1 MDGDPLVSDNDE
13 RCRLLDHLSRMAPGT
28 PLRDGFE
35 RILRGRTGALV
46 VLGNSPEVRELSTG
60 GFDLDVAY
68 SATAL
73 RELAKMDGAIV
84 LDSAN
89 QRIVAAG
96 VHLSPSPEIHTVETG
111 TRHRTA
117 DRVSRQTGLPVVSVS
132 ASMSTIT
139 LYLDQHRHLLE
150 HSDHI
155 LSRANQALQTLERYR
170 ARLWEVTH
178 RLSALEVQDQV
189 TVKDLVLVVQ
199 RLEMVRRLDLELVGY
214 GVELGSDGRL
224 VTLQRDELSN
234 GIGELRDLLEKDYRP
249 QAPDASYG
257 FAGVETLSTAELLE
271 PLTVARA
278 VGLGHTEHLDAP
290 LSTRGYR
297 QVAQINRLPPSF
309 APRLIE
315 HFGSLQALFSAT
327 SAELQEV
334 DGVGENRAR
343 VIRDGLLRLAESAYI
358 ERE

>member
-1 MDGDPLVSDNDE
+1 MGRAVTETQD
-13 RCRLLDHLSRMAPGT
+13 RCRLLDHLAQMAPGT

-46 VLGNSPEVRELSTG
+46 VLGSNPEVGRVSTG
-60 GFDLDVAY
+60 GFLLDVGF

-73 RELAKMDGAIV
+73 RELAKMDGAIII
-84 LDSAN
+84 DSATD
-89 QRIVAAG
+89 RIIAAG
-96 VHLSPSPEIHTVETG
+96 VHLMPRPEIETVETG

-139 LYLDQHRHLLE
+139 LYLDHHRHLVE
-150 HSDHI
+150 HSDQI

-170 ARLWEVTH
+170 SRLWEVTH

-189 TVKDLVLVVQ
+189 TVKDFVLVAQ

-224 VTLQRDELSN
+224 VALQRHELNSDVDELR
-234 GIGELRDLLEKDYRP
+234 ELLEQDYRP
-249 QAPDASYG
+249 DDASAAFG
-257 FAGVETLSTAELLE
+257 FSALESLDSVELLGL
-271 PLTVARA
+271 LTVARG
-278 VGLGHTEHLDAP
+278 VGFGPEEHLDSR
-290 LSTRGYR
+290 LTTRGYR
-297 QVAQINRLPPSF
+297 QVAQINRLPPHLG
-309 APRLIE
+309 ARLIN

-327 SAELQEV
+327 STQLQEV
-334 DGVGENRAR
+334 DGVGEGRAR
-343 VIRDGLLRLAESAYI
+343 LIRDGLLRLAESAYS
-358 ERE
+358 EPV

>member
-1 MDGDPLVSDNDE
+1 MLVIETGD
-13 RCRLLDHLSRMAPGT
+13 RCQLLDHLARMAPGT
-28 PLRDGFE
+28 PLREGFE

-46 VLGNSPEVRELSTG
+46 VFGDTAEVRELSTG
-60 GFDLDVAY
+60 GFPLDVPY

-73 RELAKMDGAIV
+73 RELAKMDGAII
-84 LDSAN
+84 LDSGSE
-89 QRIVAAG
+89 RIVGAG
-96 VHLSPSPEIHTVETG
+96 VHLSPNPRIGTVETG

-117 DRVSRQTGLPVVSVS
+117 DRVSRQTHRPVVSVS

-139 LYLDQHRHLLE
+139 LYLDEHRHLLE
-150 HSDHI
+150 HSDQLLI
-155 LSRANQALQTLERYR
+155 RANQALQTLERYR

-189 TVKDLVLVVQ
+189 TVKDFVLVVQ
-199 RLEMVRRLDLELVGY
+199 RLEMVRRLDREIMGY

-224 VTLQRDELSN
+224 VSLQRDELTT
-234 GIGELRDLLEKDYRP
+234 GIPELRTLLERDYRP
-249 QAPDASYG
+249 EDAAPSFG
-257 FAGVETLSTAELLE
+257 FDGLETLDTAELLE
-271 PLTVARA
+271 PLLVARA
-278 VGLGHTEHLDAP
+278 IGLRQSEDLDAG

-309 APRLIE
+309 ANRLIE

-334 DGVGENRAR
+334 EGVGESRAR
-343 VIRDGLLRLAESAYI
+343 VIRDGLLRLAEAAYT
-358 ERE
+358 ERV

>member
-1 MDGDPLVSDNDE
+1 MDGDVLVTDENE
-13 RCRLLDHLSRMAPGT
+13 RCRLLEQLSQMAPGT

-46 VLGNSPEVRELSTG
+46 VLGSNPVVREISTG
-60 GFDLDVAY
+60 GFGLDVAY

-73 RELAKMDGAIV
+73 RELAKMDGAIII
-84 LDSAN
+84 DSATD
-89 QRIVAAG
+89 RIVGAG
-96 VHLSPSPEIHTVETG
+96 VHLTPSPEIHTVETG

-139 LYLDQHRHLLE
+139 LYLDQHRHLIE

-189 TVKDLVLVVQ
+189 TVKDFVLVVQ

-224 VTLQRDELSN
+224 VTLQRDELST
-234 GIGELRDLLEKDYRP
+234 GVAELRDLLEQDYRP
-249 QAPDASYG
+249 DDATAPFG
-257 FAGVETLSTAELLE
+257 FAGLELLGTAELLE

-278 VGLGHTEHLDAP
+278 IGLSQADHLDAP

-297 QVAQINRLPPSF
+297 QVAQINRLPASF
-309 APRLIE
+309 AVRLIE

-334 DGVGENRAR
+334 DGVGESRAR
-343 VIRDGLLRLAESAYI
+343 VIRDGLLRLAESAYT
-358 ERE
+358 ERV

>member
-1 MDGDPLVSDNDE
+1 
-13 RCRLLDHLSRMAPGT
+13 MAPGT

-35 RILRGRTGALV
+35 RVLRGRTGALV
-46 VLGNSPEVRELSTG
+46 VLGHTRKVRQLSTG
-60 GFDLDVAY
+60 GFALDVPF

-84 LDSAN
+84 LDSASE
-89 QRIVAAG
+89 RIVRAA
-96 VHLSPSPEIHTVETG
+96 VHLTPSSDFDTVETG

-139 LYLDQHRHLLE
+139 LYLDQQRHLVE
-150 HSDHI
+150 HSERI

-189 TVKDLVLVVQ
+189 TIKDFVLVVQ
-199 RLEMVRRLDLELVGY
+199 RLEMVRRLATELEQY
-214 GVELGSDGRL
+214 GVELGADGRL
-224 VTLQRDELSN
+224 VTLQLDELVT
-234 GIGELRDLLEKDYRP
+234 GVEDLRELLERDYRP
-249 QAPDASYG
+249 DDPTVT
-257 FAGVETLSTAELLE
+257 FGVDGLGALDTGELLQ
-271 PLTVARA
+271 PLTVAPA
-278 VGLGHTEHLDAP
+278 LGFPADRDLDTP
-290 LSTRGYR
+290 VSTRGYR

-309 APRLIE
+309 GPRLIE

-327 SAELQEV
+327 AHELQEV
-334 DGVGENRAR
+334 EGVGEGRAR
-343 VIRDGLLRLAESAYI
+343 VIRDGLLRLTETAYT
-358 ERE
+358 EGV

>member
-1 MDGDPLVSDNDE
+1 MDGDVLVTDENE
-13 RCRLLDHLSRMAPGT
+13 RCRLLEQLSQMAPGT

-46 VLGNSPEVRELSTG
+46 VLGSNPVVREISTG
-60 GFDLDVAY
+60 GFGLDMAY

-73 RELAKMDGAIV
+73 RELAKMDGAIII
-84 LDSAN
+84 DSATD
-89 QRIVAAG
+89 RIVGAG
-96 VHLSPSPEIHTVETG
+96 VHLTPSPEIHTVETG

-139 LYLDQHRHLLE
+139 LYLDQHRHLIE

-189 TVKDLVLVVQ
+189 TVKDFVLVVQ

-224 VTLQRDELSN
+224 VTLQRDELST
-234 GIGELRDLLEKDYRP
+234 GVAELRDLLEQDYRP
-249 QAPDASYG
+249 DGASATFG
-257 FAGVETLSTAELLE
+257 FAGLESLGTAELLE

-278 VGLGHTEHLDAP
+278 VGLRQADNLDAP

-297 QVAQINRLPPSF
+297 QVAQINRLPASF
-309 APRLIE
+309 AVRLIE

-334 DGVGENRAR
+334 DGVGESRAR
-343 VIRDGLLRLAESAYI
+343 VIRDGLLRLAESAYT
-358 ERE
+358 ERV

>member
-1 MDGDPLVSDNDE
+1 MDGDVRVTDENE
-13 RCRLLDHLSRMAPGT
+13 RCRLLEQLSQMAPGT

-46 VLGNSPEVRELSTG
+46 VLGSNPVVREISTG
-60 GFDLDVAY
+60 GFGLDVAY

-73 RELAKMDGAIV
+73 RELAKMDGAIII
-84 LDSAN
+84 DSATD
-89 QRIVAAG
+89 RIVGAG
-96 VHLSPSPEIHTVETG
+96 VHLTPSPEIHTVETG

-139 LYLDQHRHLLE
+139 LYLDQHRHLVE

-189 TVKDLVLVVQ
+189 TVKDFVLVVQ

-224 VTLQRDELSN
+224 VTLQRDELST
-234 GIGELRDLLEKDYRP
+234 GVTELRDLLEQDYRP
-249 QAPDASYG
+249 DDPTAPFG
-257 FAGVETLSTAELLE
+257 FAGLESLGTAELLE

-278 VGLGHTEHLDAP
+278 VGLSQADHLDAP

-297 QVAQINRLPPSF
+297 QVAQINRLPASF
-309 APRLIE
+309 AVRLIE

-334 DGVGENRAR
+334 DGVGESRAR
-343 VIRDGLLRLAESAYI
+343 VIRDGLLRLAESAYT
-358 ERE
+358 ERV